1 MNESRVFVIDAL
13 NHIFRAYYGVPQD
26 ITTPSGM
33 PKNAVLGYTRMLL
46 RLLKE
51 HQPEHIVAAFESP
64 RSFRS
69 ALFEAYKANRSL
81 TPESLS
87 PQIKYCRR
95 MTEAMGIPT
104 YESDGFEADDIMG
117 TVAMKMWSRGYPVVI
132 VTGDK
137 DLAQLVREGVWIYD
151 MANESWLD
159 EARVRERYG
168 VYPCQIPDLL
178 ALRGDSVDNI
188 PGVDGIGPKIAQQI
202 LSVCMSVEDVAID
215 DAILDSVEMRSRS
228 KIIRKIL
235 NSMETVRLSRRLATI
250 RCDVPIDI
258 NPDTVR
264 YRRGQRDSLVPLC
277 TELGFSG
284 ILEEIPLARAGA
296 LL

>member
-1 MNESRVFVIDAL
+1 
-13 NHIFRAYYGVPQD
+13 
-26 ITTPSGM
+26 
-33 PKNAVLGYTRMLL
+33 
-46 RLLKE
+46 
-51 HQPEHIVAAFESP
+51 
-64 RSFRS
+64 
-69 ALFEAYKANRSL
+69 
-81 TPESLS
+81 
-87 PQIKYCRR
+87 

-151 MANESWLD
+151 MANEAWLD

-188 PGVDGIGPKIAQQI
+188 PGVEGIGPKIAQQI

-235 NSMETVRLSRRLATI
+235 NSMETGQAEPASCHNPLRSFRSTSIPTRSATVAAKEI
-250 RCDVPIDI
+250 RSCRCARNWV
-258 NPDTVR
+258 
-264 YRRGQRDSLVPLC
+264 
-277 TELGFSG
+277 FSG